1 MTKNPL
7 KVSIVIT
14 CYNYARYVGLAI
26 ESSLAQ
32 TYPYVEIV
40 VIDDGSTDGSD
51 AVIRQYEGRIRSIR
65 QTNQG
70 FIAAFNRGYR
80 EATGD
85 LVLFLDADDLASS
98 MAVAECVAAW
108 SAGCAKIQYDLDVI
122 DATGFSLGRKFC
134 NFTPEYDSAW
144 VRDCFART
152 GTYRWPVTSGNL
164 YSRAFLDAMMPLN
177 VAHAPDGLL
186 NTVAPIYG
194 EVITVPKSLGCYR
207 VHGANAWSSN
217 GKDLTRLPERIDLR
231 LTEFDALK
239 AHASKQGVQL
249 APGNLLDHELT
260 FINYRL
266 MSLRLEQTY
275 RGSGTDTPASLW
287 RLGMA
292 FLRAERM
299 PLRIK
304 LAHAVW
310 LTAMRIAPGSLAK
323 SLITLRFNRA
333 SYVQPVRRAIQR
345 FFGIL
350 GYRRHGA

>member
-1 MTKNPL
+1 MTTNPL

-14 CYNYARYVGLAI
+14 CYNFARYVGLAI

-32 TYPYVEIV
+32 TYPHVEIV

-51 AVIRQYEGRIRSIR
+51 AVILQYEGRIRSIR
-65 QTNQG
+65 QVNQG
-70 FIAAFNRGYR
+70 FIAAFNRGYL

-85 LVLFLDADDLASS
+85 LVLFLDADDLVSS
-98 MAVAECVAAW
+98 IAVAECIAAW

-122 DATGFSLGRKFC
+122 DATGFGLGRKFC
-134 NFTPEYDSAW
+134 NFTPKYDSAW

-152 GTYRWPVTSGNL
+152 GTYRWPVMSGNL
-164 YSRAFLDAMMPLN
+164 YARAFLDAMMPLN
-177 VAHAPDGLL
+177 VAHARDGVL

-217 GKDLTRLPERIDLR
+217 GNDLTGLHERIDLR

-239 AHASKQGVQL
+239 AHALKQGVPL

-266 MSLRLEQTY
+266 MSLRLGQTY
-275 RGSGTDTPASLW
+275 RGSGTDTPATLW
-287 RLGMA
+287 RLGMI

-299 PLRIK
+299 PRHIK
-304 LAHAVW
+304 LAHAAW

-323 SLITLRFNRA
+323 SLVILRFNRA
-333 SYVQPVRRAIQR
+333 SYVQPVRRAVQR

-350 GYRRHGA
+350 RYRRHGA